1 MGNIAAS
8 QCKDSGF
15 GPGAVLW
22 ENQAFVKSTKFP
34 YKNAKDCVCA
44 TEGTPADCVRRK
56 NGFNFSS
63 RVRMLRTRR
72 PRLRESA
79 SSRVRVFATLV
90 ASSRRRRGYAR
101 SSMARCEGYGDL
113 VLGPYSKTKCSDGK
127 SFSCTTADNPNIK
140 SDGDSTS
147 HIAVPWSKKGSDDYK
162 KNSAGKW
169 FRPASKSP
177 SRRDE
182 VG

>member
-44 TEGTPADCVRRK
+44 TEGT
-56 NGFNFSS
+56 
-63 RVRMLRTRR
+63 
-72 PRLRESA
+72 
-79 SSRVRVFATLV
+79 
-90 ASSRRRRGYAR
+90 
-101 SSMARCEGYGDL
+101 CEGYGDL

-127 SFSCTTADNPNIK
+127 SFSCSTANNPNIK
-140 SDGDSTS
+140 SDVSTCN
-147 HIAVPWSKKGSDDYK
+147 IAVPWSKKGSDDYK

>member
-79 SSRVRVFATLV
+79 SSRR
-90 ASSRRRRGYAR
+90 SSRHRVVAAR
-101 SSMARCEGYGDL
+101 SSIARCEGYGDL

-127 SFSCTTADNPNIK
+127 SFSCSTANNPNIK
-140 SDGDSTS
+140 SDVSTCN
-147 HIAVPWSKKGSDDYK
+147 IAVPWSKKGSDDYK